1 MTTPL
6 PLFGRAR
13 EQAYLRD
20 QFTSALAGQGGV
32 VLIGGEA
39 GAGKTALAEDLC
51 RDAAL
56 RGGLVLVGR
65 CYDRAETPPFG
76 PWLDLFTRYPTGAD
90 LPPPPAAFA
99 GDGIGDVANQAAL
112 FGTVRES
119 LTAIA
124 HVRPLALVLDD
135 LHWADLASL
144 NLLRF
149 LARDI
154 AALPLLLLV
163 TYRADEVTRAHPLY
177 ALLPLLVREA
187 GAGRVDVRPLD
198 VDALWALVAARY
210 HLSARDAARLVAYL
224 RARAEGNAFY
234 TMEVLRALEEE
245 GALHEVWPGQEW
257 ALDDLDTVPLPML
270 LRQVIDGRLLRL
282 GPEARPLLTLAAVI
296 GAETPIDL
304 WLALA
309 GVDEPALLTLI
320 ERAMEARVL
329 DESDDGKS
337 VRFRH
342 ALIRDALYTGMPA
355 ARRVRLHLRVGEALL
370 AGAEPDPDAVAYHLR
385 QAGDARAARWL
396 IRAGERAQRAAAWL
410 IASDRFETA
419 IDLLAARG
427 NEARLRGWLMY
438 HVARL
443 RQYAGGGADFA
454 RLIVLLNEAEG
465 LAREAD
471 DATLRAFIALLRGVT
486 RCTRGELRHG
496 VAEMVAGIAD
506 LEALPPAER
515 LPPALWGEMLRLT
528 TDEQMLRAWLITWL
542 ALVGRYAEANTHVPL
557 VLPAS
562 GMLAEYAYDGVGI
575 LHATL
580 GRPEEARAAFALM
593 RAGARA
599 GGTPFGEALALLD
612 DLIRVV
618 APYHADDPN
627 ERERVARLAEDAF
640 THARTLQTE
649 VPGVIA
655 RLPLL
660 RFAPQWDDLE
670 GLAHAAY
677 ASGNGS
683 AFMAAPEL
691 AYIAQARDDGALTAQ
706 LIARELPEGPATVPG
721 GAWLHNG
728 LVVQRL
734 AAVQAIEA
742 GDMALAQAW
751 LEAHDR
757 WLAWSGTVLGRA
769 EGMLAWAAYHHAR
782 GDHAGALAQ
791 VRAALDEAAA
801 PRQPLALLAGR
812 RLLGELA
819 TEAGRHAEAEE
830 LLGVALALARAYTA
844 PYEQALVLY
853 ALALLAR
860 ATGQHAEVARCLDEA
875 HALCAPL
882 HATSLLTRLDALAKR
897 RRRARDRGP
906 STPGGLTPRQVE
918 ILRLVAAERT
928 DREIAALLRLSER
941 TVSNHLTHIFDRTG
955 AGNRA
960 AAVAFAARHGLV

>member
-6 PLFGRAR
+6 PLVGRVR

-20 QFTSALAGQGGV
+20 QFAAAIAGRGGV

-39 GAGKTALAEDLC
+39 GVGKTALAEDLC

-65 CYDRAETPPFG
+65 CYDRAATPPFG
-76 PWLDLFTRYPTGAD
+76 PWLDLFARYPPGDD

-99 GDGIGDVANQAAL
+99 SGEIGGIANQAAL
-112 FGTVRES
+112 FGAVLES
-119 LTAIA
+119 LTTIA
-124 HVRPLALVLDD
+124 RARPLALVLDD

-163 TYRADEVTRAHPLY
+163 TYRADELTRAHPLY
-177 ALLPLLVREA
+177 TLLPLLVREA

-210 HLSARDAARLVAYL
+210 QLSARNAARLVAYL
-224 RARAEGNAFY
+224 RARTEGNAFY
-234 TMEVLRALEEE
+234 TMEVLRALQEE
-245 GALHEVWPGQEW
+245 GALREVWPGQEW
-257 ALDDLDTVPLPML
+257 ALDDLDAVPLPML

-296 GAETPIDL
+296 GPETPIDL

-309 GVDEPALLTLI
+309 GVDEPTLLTLI

-329 DESDDGKS
+329 DESGDGKS

-355 ARRVRLHLRVGEALL
+355 ARRLRLHLRVGEALL
-370 AGAEPDPDAVAYHLR
+370 AGAEPDPDAAAYHLR
-385 QAGDARAARWL
+385 QAGDARAAQWL

-443 RQYAGGGADFA
+443 RQYAGGGADYA
-454 RLIVLLNEAEG
+454 RLIVRLDEAEG

-471 DATLRAFIALLRGVT
+471 DAPLRAFIALLRGVI
-486 RCTRGELRHG
+486 RCTRGEVRHG
-496 VAEMVAGIAD
+496 MAEMVAGMAA
-506 LEALPPAER
+506 LETLPPAER
-515 LPPALWGEMLRLT
+515 LPPVLWGEMLRLT

-542 ALVGRYAEANTHVPL
+542 ALVGRYAEAAAHVPL

-575 LHATL
+575 LHAAL
-580 GRPEEARAAFALM
+580 GRPQEARAAFALM

-618 APYHADDPN
+618 ATYHADDPAA
-627 ERERVARLAEDAF
+627 REQIARLAEETFA
-640 THARTLQTE
+640 HARTLQTE

-660 RFAPQWDDLE
+660 RFVSQWDELE
-670 GLAHAAY
+670 KLARVVY
-677 ASGNGS
+677 MSGNGS
-683 AFMAAPEL
+683 AFMAPPEL
-691 AYIAQARDDGALTAQ
+691 AYIAQARGDGALTAQ
-706 LIARELPEGPATVPG
+706 LITRELPEGPATVPG

-734 AAVQAIEA
+734 AATRAIEA
-742 GDMALAQAW
+742 GDMARAHAW

-757 WLAWSGTVLGRA
+757 WLAWSETVLARA
-769 EGMLAWAAYHHAR
+769 EGMLAWAAYHRAR
-782 GDHAGALAQ
+782 GDHAGAHAR
-791 VRAALDEAAA
+791 VCAALDEAAA
-801 PRQPLALLAGR
+801 PRQPLALLAAR

-819 TEAGRHAEAEE
+819 TDAGRHAEAKEQ
-830 LLGVALALARAYTA
+830 LGAAFTLAGACAA

-860 ATGQHAEVARCLDEA
+860 ATGQHAEAARCLDEA
-875 HALCAPL
+875 RALCAPL
-882 HATSLLTRLDALAKR
+882 RATSLLTRLDALTER
-897 RRRARDRGP
+897 RRRARDRGRA
-906 STPGGLTPRQVE
+906 TPGGLTPRQVE
-918 ILRLVAAERT
+918 ILRLVAAGRT
-928 DREIAALLRLSER
+928 DREIAAQLRLSER

>member
-1 MTTPL
+1 MATPL

-13 EQAYLRD
+13 EQAYLRG
-20 QFTSALAGQGGV
+20 QFAAAMAGRGGV

-39 GAGKTALAEDLC
+39 GVGKTALAEDLC

-65 CYDRAETPPFG
+65 CYDHAETPPFG
-76 PWLDLFTRYPTGAD
+76 PWLDLFARYPPGDD

-99 GDGIGDVANQAAL
+99 GGGIGDVANQAAL
-112 FGTVRES
+112 FATVRES

-124 HVRPLALVLDD
+124 HARPLALVLDD

-163 TYRADEVTRAHPLY
+163 TYRADELTRAHPLY
-177 ALLPLLVREA
+177 TLLPLLVREA
-187 GAGRVDVRPLD
+187 GACRVDVRPLD
-198 VDALWALVAARY
+198 VDALWALVTARY

-234 TMEVLRALEEE
+234 TVEVLRTLEE
-245 GALHEVWPGQEW
+245 GALREVWPGQEW
-257 ALDDLDTVPLPML
+257 ALDDLDAVPLPML

-296 GAETPIDL
+296 GPETPVDL

-309 GVDEPALLTLI
+309 GVDEPTLLTLI

-329 DESDDGKS
+329 DEVGDGKS

-342 ALIRDALYTGMPA
+342 ALIRDALYTGIPA

-385 QAGDARAARWL
+385 QAGDAGAAQWL

-410 IASDRFETA
+410 IASDRFEAA

-427 NEARLRGWLMY
+427 SEARLRGWLMY

-443 RQYAGGGADFA
+443 RQYAGGGADYA
-454 RLIVLLNEAEG
+454 RLIVLLDEAEG

-471 DATLRAFIALLRGVT
+471 DAPLRAFIALLRGVM
-486 RCTRGELRHG
+486 RCARGELRHG
-496 VAEMVAGIAD
+496 VAEMVAGIAA
-506 LEALPPAER
+506 LEALPPVER
-515 LPPALWGEMLRLT
+515 IPPALWGEMLRLT

-542 ALVGRYAEANTHVPL
+542 ALVGRYAEADTHVPL
-557 VLPAS
+557 VLPAT

-575 LHATL
+575 LHAAL
-580 GRPEEARAAFALM
+580 GRPAEARAAFALM

-618 APYHADDPN
+618 TPYHADDPN
-627 ERERVARLAEDAF
+627 ERERVARLAEDALA
-640 THARTLQTE
+640 HARTLQTE

-660 RFAPQWDDLE
+660 RFVPLWDELE
-670 GLAHAAY
+670 ELARVVY
-677 ASGNGS
+677 MSGNGS
-683 AFMAAPEL
+683 AFMAPPEL
-691 AYIAQARDDGALTAQ
+691 AYIAQARGDGALAAQ
-706 LIARELPEGPATVPG
+706 LISRELPEGPATVPG

-742 GDMALAQAW
+742 GDLALAQAW

-769 EGMLAWAAYHHAR
+769 EGMLAWAAYHRAR
-782 GDHAGALAQ
+782 
-791 VRAALDEAAA
+791 R
-801 PRQPLALLAGR
+801 
-812 RLLGELA
+812 
-819 TEAGRHAEAEE
+819 
-830 LLGVALALARAYTA
+830 
-844 PYEQALVLY
+844 PY
-853 ALALLAR
+853 
-860 ATGQHAEVARCLDEA
+860 
-875 HALCAPL
+875 
-882 HATSLLTRLDALAKR
+882 
-897 RRRARDRGP
+897 RRARTGARGVGRGRGAAPTTHLSRRAP
-906 STPGGLTPRQVE
+906 STRGIGDGSGALCGGRRAIGSGVRPRW
-918 ILRLVAAERT
+918 RLCGP
-928 DREIAALLRLSER
+928 L
-941 TVSNHLTHIFDRTG
+941 
-955 AGNRA
+955 
-960 AAVAFAARHGLV
+960 

>member
-6 PLFGRAR
+6 PLVGRVR

-20 QFTSALAGQGGV
+20 QFAAAIAGRGGV

-39 GAGKTALAEDLC
+39 GVGKTALAEDLC

-65 CYDRAETPPFG
+65 CYDRAATPPFG
-76 PWLDLFTRYPTGAD
+76 PWLDLFARYPPGDD

-99 GDGIGDVANQAAL
+99 SGEIGGIANQAAL
-112 FGTVRES
+112 FGAVLES
-119 LTAIA
+119 LTTIA
-124 HVRPLALVLDD
+124 RARPLALVLDD

-163 TYRADEVTRAHPLY
+163 TYRADELTRAHPLY
-177 ALLPLLVREA
+177 TLLPLLVREA

-210 HLSARDAARLVAYL
+210 QLSAQNAARLVAYL
-224 RARAEGNAFY
+224 RARTEGNAFY
-234 TMEVLRALEEE
+234 TMEVLRALQEE
-245 GALHEVWPGQEW
+245 GALREVWPGQEW
-257 ALDDLDTVPLPML
+257 ALDDLDAVPLPML

-296 GAETPIDL
+296 GPETPIDL

-309 GVDEPALLTLI
+309 GVDEPTLLTLI

-329 DESDDGKS
+329 DESGDGKS

-355 ARRVRLHLRVGEALL
+355 ARRLRLHLRVGEALL
-370 AGAEPDPDAVAYHLR
+370 AGAEPDPDAAAYHLR
-385 QAGDARAARWL
+385 QAGDARAAQWL

-443 RQYAGGGADFA
+443 RQYAGGGADYA
-454 RLIVLLNEAEG
+454 RLIVRLDEAEG

-471 DATLRAFIALLRGVT
+471 DAPLRAFIALLRGVI
-486 RCTRGELRHG
+486 RCTRGEVRHG
-496 VAEMVAGIAD
+496 MAEMVAGMAA
-506 LEALPPAER
+506 LETLPPAER
-515 LPPALWGEMLRLT
+515 LPPVLWGEMLRLT

-542 ALVGRYAEANTHVPL
+542 ALVGRYAEAAAHVPL

-575 LHATL
+575 LHAAL
-580 GRPEEARAAFALM
+580 GRPQEARAAFALM

-618 APYHADDPN
+618 ATYHADDPAA
-627 ERERVARLAEDAF
+627 REQIARLAEETFA
-640 THARTLQTE
+640 HARTLQTE

-660 RFAPQWDDLE
+660 RFVSQWDELE
-670 GLAHAAY
+670 KLARVVY
-677 ASGNGS
+677 MSGNGS
-683 AFMAAPEL
+683 AFMAPPEL
-691 AYIAQARDDGALTAQ
+691 AYIAQARGDGALTAQ
-706 LIARELPEGPATVPG
+706 LITRELPEGPATVPG

-734 AAVQAIEA
+734 AATRAIEA
-742 GDMALAQAW
+742 GDMARAHAW

-769 EGMLAWAAYHHAR
+769 EGMLAWAAYHRTR
-782 GDHAGALAQ
+782 GDHAGAHAR
-791 VRAALDEAAA
+791 VCAALDEAAA
-801 PRQPLALLAGR
+801 PRQPLALLAAR

-819 TEAGRHAEAEE
+819 TDAGRHAEAKEQ
-830 LLGVALALARAYTA
+830 LGAAFTLAGACAA

-860 ATGQHAEVARCLDEA
+860 ATGQHAEAARCLDEA
-875 HALCAPL
+875 RALCAPL
-882 HATSLLTRLDALAKR
+882 RATSLLTRLDALTER
-897 RRRARDRGP
+897 RRRARDRGRA
-906 STPGGLTPRQVE
+906 TPGGLTPRQVE
-918 ILRLVAAERT
+918 ILRLVAAGRT
-928 DREIAALLRLSER
+928 DREIAAQLRLSER

>member
-6 PLFGRAR
+6 PLVGRVR

-20 QFTSALAGQGGV
+20 QFAAAIAGRGGV

-39 GAGKTALAEDLC
+39 GVGKTALAEDLC

-65 CYDRAETPPFG
+65 CYDRAATPPFG
-76 PWLDLFTRYPTGAD
+76 PWLDLFARYPPGDD

-99 GDGIGDVANQAAL
+99 SGEIGGIANQAAL
-112 FGTVRES
+112 FGAVLES
-119 LTAIA
+119 LTTIA
-124 HVRPLALVLDD
+124 RARPLALVLDD

-163 TYRADEVTRAHPLY
+163 TYRADELTRAHPLY
-177 ALLPLLVREA
+177 TLLPLLVREA

-210 HLSARDAARLVAYL
+210 QLSARNAARLVAYL
-224 RARAEGNAFY
+224 RARTEGNAFY
-234 TMEVLRALEEE
+234 TMEVLRALQEE
-245 GALHEVWPGQEW
+245 GALREVWPGQEW
-257 ALDDLDTVPLPML
+257 ALDDLDAVPLPML

-296 GAETPIDL
+296 GPETPIDL

-309 GVDEPALLTLI
+309 GVDEPTLLTLI

-329 DESDDGKS
+329 DESGDGKS

-355 ARRVRLHLRVGEALL
+355 ARRLRLHLRVGEALL
-370 AGAEPDPDAVAYHLR
+370 AGAEPDPDAAAYHLR
-385 QAGDARAARWL
+385 QAGDARAAQWL

-443 RQYAGGGADFA
+443 RQYAGGGADYA
-454 RLIVLLNEAEG
+454 RLIVRLDEAEG

-471 DATLRAFIALLRGVT
+471 DAPLRAFIALLRGVI
-486 RCTRGELRHG
+486 RCTRGEVRHG
-496 VAEMVAGIAD
+496 MAEMVAGMAA
-506 LEALPPAER
+506 LETLPPAER
-515 LPPALWGEMLRLT
+515 LPPVLWGEMLRLT

-542 ALVGRYAEANTHVPL
+542 ALVGRYAEAAAHVPL

-575 LHATL
+575 LHAAL
-580 GRPEEARAAFALM
+580 GRPQEARAAFALM

-618 APYHADDPN
+618 ATYHADDPAA
-627 ERERVARLAEDAF
+627 REQIARLAEETFA
-640 THARTLQTE
+640 HARTLQTE

-660 RFAPQWDDLE
+660 RFVSQWDELE
-670 GLAHAAY
+670 KLARVVY
-677 ASGNGS
+677 MSGNGS
-683 AFMAAPEL
+683 AFMAPPEL
-691 AYIAQARDDGALTAQ
+691 AYIAQARGDGALTAQ
-706 LIARELPEGPATVPG
+706 LITRELPEGPATVPG

-734 AAVQAIEA
+734 AATRAIEA
-742 GDMALAQAW
+742 GDMARAHAW

-769 EGMLAWAAYHHAR
+769 EGMLAWAAYHRTR
-782 GDHAGALAQ
+782 GDHAGAHAR
-791 VRAALDEAAA
+791 VCAALDEAAA
-801 PRQPLALLAGR
+801 PRQPLALLAAR

-819 TEAGRHAEAEE
+819 TDAGRHAEAKEQ
-830 LLGVALALARAYTA
+830 LGAALTLAGACAA

-860 ATGQHAEVARCLDEA
+860 ATGQHAEAARCLDEA
-875 HALCAPL
+875 RALCAPL
-882 HATSLLTRLDALAKR
+882 RATSLLTRLDALTER
-897 RRRARDRGP
+897 RRRARDRGRA
-906 STPGGLTPRQVE
+906 TPGGLTPRQVE
-918 ILRLVAAERT
+918 ILRLVAAGRT
-928 DREIAALLRLSER
+928 DREIAAQLRLSER

>member
-39 GAGKTALAEDLC
+39 GVGKTALAEDLC
-51 RDAAL
+51 RDATL

-76 PWLDLFTRYPTGAD
+76 PWLDLFAGYPAGD
-90 LPPPPAAFA
+90 GLPPPPAAFA
-99 GDGIGDVANQAAL
+99 GDGIGAVASQAAL
-112 FGTVRES
+112 FGAVLES
-119 LTAIA
+119 LTTIA
-124 HVRPLALVLDD
+124 RARPLALVLDD

-163 TYRADEVTRAHPLY
+163 TYRADELTRAHPLY

-210 HLSARDAARLVAYL
+210 QLSARDAARLVAYL
-224 RARAEGNAFY
+224 RVRAEGNAFY
-234 TMEVLRALEEE
+234 TVEVLRALEEE
-245 GALHEVWPGQEW
+245 GALREVWPGQEW
-257 ALDDLDTVPLPML
+257 ALDDLDAVPLPML

-296 GAETPIDL
+296 GPETPIDL

-309 GVDEPALLTLI
+309 GVDEPTLLTLI

-329 DESDDGKS
+329 DESGDGKS

-355 ARRVRLHLRVGEALL
+355 ARRLRLHLRVGEALL

-385 QAGDARAARWL
+385 QAGDARAAQWL

-410 IASDRFETA
+410 VASDRFEAA
-419 IDLLAARG
+419 IALLAARG

-454 RLIVLLNEAEG
+454 RLIVRLDEAEG

-486 RCTRGELRHG
+486 RCTRGEVRHG
-496 VAEMVAGIAD
+496 VAEMVAGMAA
-506 LEALPPAER
+506 LETLPPAER

-528 TDEQMLRAWLITWL
+528 TGEQMLRAWLITWL
-542 ALVGRYAEANTHVPL
+542 ALVGRYAEAAAHVPL

-575 LHATL
+575 LHAAL

-593 RAGARA
+593 RAGART

-618 APYHADDPN
+618 ATYHADDPAA
-627 ERERVARLAEDAF
+627 REQIARLAEETFA
-640 THARTLQTE
+640 HARTLQTE

-660 RFAPQWDDLE
+660 RFVSQWDELE
-670 GLAHAAY
+670 KLAHAAY

-683 AFMAAPEL
+683 AFMAPPEL
-691 AYIAQARDDGALTAQ
+691 AYIAQARGDGALTAQ
-706 LIARELPEGPATVPG
+706 LITRELPEGPATVPG

-734 AAVQAIEA
+734 AATRAIEA
-742 GDMALAQAW
+742 GDMARAHAW

-769 EGMLAWAAYHHAR
+769 EGMLAWAAYHRAR
-782 GDHAGALAQ
+782 GDHAGAHAR
-791 VRAALDEAAA
+791 VCAALDEAAA
-801 PRQPLALLAGR
+801 PRQPLALLAAR
-812 RLLGELA
+812 RLLGEWA
-819 TEAGRHAEAEE
+819 TDAGRHAEAEDQ
-830 LLGVALALARAYTA
+830 LGAALTLAGACAA
-844 PYEQALVLY
+844 PYELALVLS

-860 ATGQHAEVARCLDEA
+860 ATGQHAEAARCLDEA
-875 HALCAPL
+875 RALCAPL
-882 HATSLLTRLDALAKR
+882 RATSLLTRLDALTER
-897 RRRARDRGP
+897 RRRARDRGRA
-906 STPGGLTPRQVE
+906 TPGGLTPRQVE
-918 ILRLVAAERT
+918 ILRLVAAGRT
-928 DREIAALLRLSER
+928 DREIAAQLRLSER

>member
-6 PLFGRAR
+6 PLVGRVR

-20 QFTSALAGQGGV
+20 QFAAAIAGRGGV

-39 GAGKTALAEDLC
+39 GVGKTALAEDLC

-65 CYDRAETPPFG
+65 CYDRAATPPFG
-76 PWLDLFTRYPTGAD
+76 PWLDLFARYPPGDD

-99 GDGIGDVANQAAL
+99 SGEIGGIANQAAL
-112 FGTVRES
+112 FGAVLES
-119 LTAIA
+119 LTTIA
-124 HVRPLALVLDD
+124 RARPLALVLDD

-163 TYRADEVTRAHPLY
+163 TYRADELTRAHPLY
-177 ALLPLLVREA
+177 TLLPLLVREA

-210 HLSARDAARLVAYL
+210 QLSARNAARLVAYL
-224 RARAEGNAFY
+224 RARTEGNAFY
-234 TMEVLRALEEE
+234 TMEVLRALQEE
-245 GALHEVWPGQEW
+245 GALREVWPGQEW
-257 ALDDLDTVPLPML
+257 ALDDLDAVPLPML

-296 GAETPIDL
+296 GPETPIDL

-309 GVDEPALLTLI
+309 GVDEPTLLTLI

-329 DESDDGKS
+329 DESGDGKS

-355 ARRVRLHLRVGEALL
+355 ARRLRLHLRVGEALL
-370 AGAEPDPDAVAYHLR
+370 AGAEPDPDAAAYHLR
-385 QAGDARAARWL
+385 QAGDARAAQWL

-410 IASDRFETA
+410 IASDCFETA

-443 RQYAGGGADFA
+443 RQYAGGGADYA
-454 RLIVLLNEAEG
+454 RLIVRLDEAEG

-471 DATLRAFIALLRGVT
+471 DAPLRAFIALLRGVI
-486 RCTRGELRHG
+486 RCTRGEVRHG
-496 VAEMVAGIAD
+496 MAEMVAGMAA
-506 LEALPPAER
+506 LETLPPAER
-515 LPPALWGEMLRLT
+515 LPPVLWGEMLRLT

-542 ALVGRYAEANTHVPL
+542 ALVGRYAEAAAHVPL

-575 LHATL
+575 LHAAL
-580 GRPEEARAAFALM
+580 GRPQEARAAFALM

-618 APYHADDPN
+618 ATYHADDPAA
-627 ERERVARLAEDAF
+627 REQIARLAEETFA
-640 THARTLQTE
+640 HARTLQTE

-660 RFAPQWDDLE
+660 RFVSQWDELE
-670 GLAHAAY
+670 KLARVVY
-677 ASGNGS
+677 MSGNGS
-683 AFMAAPEL
+683 AFMAPPEL
-691 AYIAQARDDGALTAQ
+691 AYIAQARGDGALTAQ
-706 LIARELPEGPATVPG
+706 LITRELPEGPATVPG

-734 AAVQAIEA
+734 AATRAIEA
-742 GDMALAQAW
+742 GDMARAHAW

-769 EGMLAWAAYHHAR
+769 EGMLAWAAYHRTR
-782 GDHAGALAQ
+782 GDHAGAHAR
-791 VRAALDEAAA
+791 VCAALDEAAA
-801 PRQPLALLAGR
+801 PRQPLALLAAR

-819 TEAGRHAEAEE
+819 TDAGRHAEAKEQ
-830 LLGVALALARAYTA
+830 LGAALTLAGACAA

-860 ATGQHAEVARCLDEA
+860 ATGQHAEAARCLDEA
-875 HALCAPL
+875 RALCAPL
-882 HATSLLTRLDALAKR
+882 RATSLLTRLDALTER
-897 RRRARDRGP
+897 RRRARDRGRA
-906 STPGGLTPRQVE
+906 TPGGLTPRQVE
-918 ILRLVAAERT
+918 ILRLVAAGRT
-928 DREIAALLRLSER
+928 DREIAAQLRLSER

>member
-6 PLFGRAR
+6 PLVGRVR

-20 QFTSALAGQGGV
+20 QFAAAIAGRGGV

-39 GAGKTALAEDLC
+39 GVGKTALAEDLC

-65 CYDRAETPPFG
+65 CYDRAATPPFG
-76 PWLDLFTRYPTGAD
+76 PWLDLFARYPPGDD

-99 GDGIGDVANQAAL
+99 SGEIGDIANQAAL
-112 FGTVRES
+112 FGAVLES
-119 LTAIA
+119 LTTIA
-124 HVRPLALVLDD
+124 RARPLALVLDD

-163 TYRADEVTRAHPLY
+163 TYRADELTRAHPLY
-177 ALLPLLVREA
+177 TLLPLLVREA

-210 HLSARDAARLVAYL
+210 QLSAQNAARLVAYL
-224 RARAEGNAFY
+224 RARTEGNAFY
-234 TMEVLRALEEE
+234 TMEVLRALQEE
-245 GALHEVWPGQEW
+245 GALREVWPGQEW
-257 ALDDLDTVPLPML
+257 ALDDLDAVPLPML

-296 GAETPIDL
+296 GPETPIDL

-309 GVDEPALLTLI
+309 GVDEPTLLTLI

-329 DESDDGKS
+329 DESGDGKS

-355 ARRVRLHLRVGEALL
+355 ARRLRLHLRVGEALL
-370 AGAEPDPDAVAYHLR
+370 AGAEPDPDAAAYHLR
-385 QAGDARAARWL
+385 QAGDARAAQWL

-443 RQYAGGGADFA
+443 RQYAGGGADYA
-454 RLIVLLNEAEG
+454 RLIVRLDEAEG

-471 DATLRAFIALLRGVT
+471 DAPLRAFIALLRGVI
-486 RCTRGELRHG
+486 RCTRGEVRHG
-496 VAEMVAGIAD
+496 MAEMVAGMAA
-506 LEALPPAER
+506 LETLPPAER
-515 LPPALWGEMLRLT
+515 LPPVLWGEMLRLT

-542 ALVGRYAEANTHVPL
+542 ALVGRYAEAAAHVPL

-575 LHATL
+575 LHAAL
-580 GRPEEARAAFALM
+580 GRPQEARAAFALM

-618 APYHADDPN
+618 ATYHADDPAA
-627 ERERVARLAEDAF
+627 REQIARLAEETFA
-640 THARTLQTE
+640 HARTLQTE

-660 RFAPQWDDLE
+660 RFVSQWDELE
-670 GLAHAAY
+670 KLARVVY
-677 ASGNGS
+677 MSGNGS
-683 AFMAAPEL
+683 AFMAPPEL
-691 AYIAQARDDGALTAQ
+691 AYIAQARGDGALTAQ
-706 LIARELPEGPATVPG
+706 LITRELPEGPATVPG

-734 AAVQAIEA
+734 AATRAIEA
-742 GDMALAQAW
+742 GDMARAHAW

-757 WLAWSGTVLGRA
+757 WLAWSETVLARA
-769 EGMLAWAAYHHAR
+769 EGMLAWAAYHRAR
-782 GDHAGALAQ
+782 GDHAGAHAR
-791 VRAALDEAAA
+791 VCAALDEAAA
-801 PRQPLALLAGR
+801 PRQPLALLAAR

-819 TEAGRHAEAEE
+819 TDAGCHAEAEE
-830 LLGVALALARAYTA
+830 QLGAALTLAGACAA

-860 ATGQHAEVARCLDEA
+860 ATGQHAEAARCLDEA
-875 HALCAPL
+875 RALCAPL
-882 HATSLLTRLDALAKR
+882 RATSLLTRLDALTER
-897 RRRARDRGP
+897 RRRARDRGRA
-906 STPGGLTPRQVE
+906 TPGGLTPRQVE
-918 ILRLVAAERT
+918 ILRLVAAGRT
-928 DREIAALLRLSER
+928 DREIAAQLRLSER